1 MVGSLILVVALL
13 ITNGLLIGGIKNTVL
28 KSQRISKSTLGVVVL
43 SLLFVGVTNDFG
55 LEFFIASS
63 CLTVVLISMIKLS
76 SVLNY

>member
-55 LEFFIASS
+55 LE
-63 CLTVVLISMIKLS
+63 
-76 SVLNY
+76 